1 MSVRNWKR
9 AAVWF
14 MLPALVLLCC
24 TGCKKKEQ
32 DTFAELRLE
41 DGSSGSTEKKEAE
54 EIGKSEERTSGTK
67 DPGTEKQSMPGTET
81 SGELSG
87 DQEPELVF
95 VHVCGA
101 VVSPGVYGM
110 DADARVYE
118 AVSCAGG
125 LREDAAGEAVN
136 QAQKVTDGE
145 RIYIPTREE
154 VVNGL
159 IPEAEEDTETAV
171 ESMEES
177 GGAQTGST
185 DGKVNINTASE
196 EELKTLSGIG
206 DTRAESIIRY
216 WEEQGG
222 FQSVEDLMNVEGI
235 KEGVFEKIKERITV
249 NTGS

>member
-67 DPGTEKQSMPGTET
+67 DPGTEKQSMP
-81 SGELSG
+81 
-87 DQEPELVF
+87 
-95 VHVCGA
+95 

-118 AVSCAGG
+118 AVSYAGG

-171 ESMEES
+171 GSTEES

-185 DGKVNINTASE
+185 DGKVNINTASA

-216 WEEQGG
+216 REEQGG

-235 KEGVFEKIKERITV
+235 KEGVFEKIKDRITV

>member
-1 MSVRNWKR
+1 M
-9 AAVWF
+9 
-14 MLPALVLLCC
+14 
-24 TGCKKKEQ
+24 
-32 DTFAELRLE
+32 
-41 DGSSGSTEKKEAE
+41 
-54 EIGKSEERTSGTK
+54 
-67 DPGTEKQSMPGTET
+67 
-81 SGELSG
+81 
-87 DQEPELVF
+87 
-95 VHVCGA
+95 
-101 VVSPGVYGM
+101 
-110 DADARVYE
+110 
-118 AVSCAGG
+118 
-125 LREDAAGEAVN
+125 N

-216 WEEQGG
+216 REEQGG

>member
-14 MLPALVLLCC
+14 ILPALVLLCC

-32 DTFAELRLE
+32 DSFSELWLKE
-41 DGSSGSTEKKEAE
+41 EQSGSTEESEEEEAE
-54 EIGKSEERTSGTK
+54 ESEAEGSEAEE
-67 DPGTEKQSMPGTET
+67 EKQNPPEQEFPG
-81 SGELSG
+81 
-87 DQEPELVF
+87 DKEPELIF

-110 DADARVYE
+110 EADARVYE

-154 VVNGL
+154 VVKGL
-159 IPEAEEDTETAV
+159 IPKTEEDTTLSAG
-171 ESMEES
+171 STEES

-185 DGKVNINTASE
+185 DGKVNINTASA

-216 WEEQGG
+216 REEQGG
-222 FQSVEDLMNVEGI
+222 FQRIEDLMNVEGI
-235 KEGVFEKIKERITV
+235 KEGVFEKIKDRITV

>member
-32 DTFAELRLE
+32 DTFAGLRLE
-41 DGSSGSTEKKEAE
+41 DGSLGNTEKKEAE
-54 EIGKSEERTSGTK
+54 ETGKSETSG
-67 DPGTEKQSMPGTET
+67 DL
-81 SGELSG
+81 SGEK
-87 DQEPELVF
+87 EPELVF

-110 DADARVYE
+110 EADARVYE

-154 VVNGL
+154 VMNGL
-159 IPEAEEDTETAV
+159 IPEAEEDTETAAG
-171 ESMEES
+171 STEES

-185 DGKVNINTASE
+185 DGKVNINTASA

-216 WEEQGG
+216 REEQGG

-235 KEGVFEKIKERITV
+235 KEGVFEKIKDRITV

>member
-14 MLPALVLLCC
+14 ILPALVLLCC

-32 DTFAELRLE
+32 DSFSELWLQE
-41 DGSSGSTEKKEAE
+41 EQSGSTEKREEEEAERSEAE
-54 EIGKSEERTSGTK
+54 E
-67 DPGTEKQSMPGTET
+67 EKQNPPEQ
-81 SGELSG
+81 EFPE
-87 DQEPELVF
+87 DKEPELIF

-110 DADARVYE
+110 EADARVYE

-136 QAQKVTDGE
+136 QAQKVNDGE

-154 VVNGL
+154 AAEGL
-159 IPEAEEDTETAV
+159 IPKTEGDTASAAGSTG
-171 ESMEES
+171 ES

-185 DGKVNINTASE
+185 DGKVNINIASA

-216 WEEQGG
+216 REEQGG
-222 FQSVEDLMNVEGI
+222 FQRIEDLMNVEGI
-235 KEGVFEKIKERITV
+235 KEGVFEKIKDRITV

>member
-32 DTFAELRLE
+32 DTFAGLRLE
-41 DGSSGSTEKKEAE
+41 DGSLGNTEKKEAE
-54 EIGKSEERTSGTK
+54 ETGKSETSG
-67 DPGTEKQSMPGTET
+67 DL
-81 SGELSG
+81 SGEK
-87 DQEPELVF
+87 EPELVF

-110 DADARVYE
+110 EADARVYE

-125 LREDAAGEAVN
+125 LREDAVGEAVN

-154 VVNGL
+154 VMNGL
-159 IPEAEEDTETAV
+159 IPEAEEDTETAAG
-171 ESMEES
+171 STEES

-185 DGKVNINTASE
+185 DGKVNINTASA

-216 WEEQGG
+216 REEQGG

>member
-14 MLPALVLLCC
+14 ILPALVLLCC

-32 DTFAELRLE
+32 DSFSELWLKE
-41 DGSSGSTEKKEAE
+41 EQSGSTEESEEEEAE
-54 EIGKSEERTSGTK
+54 ESEAEGSEAEE
-67 DPGTEKQSMPGTET
+67 EKQNPPEQEFPG
-81 SGELSG
+81 
-87 DQEPELVF
+87 DKEPELIF

-110 DADARVYE
+110 EADARVYE

-154 VVNGL
+154 VVKGL
-159 IPEAEEDTETAV
+159 IPKTEEDTASSAGST
-171 ESMEES
+171 EES

-185 DGKVNINTASE
+185 DGKVNINTASA

-216 WEEQGG
+216 REEQGG
-222 FQSVEDLMNVEGI
+222 FQRIEDLMNVEGI
-235 KEGVFEKIKERITV
+235 KEGVFEKIKDRITV

>member
-1 MSVRNWKR
+1 
-9 AAVWF
+9 

-32 DTFAELRLE
+32 DTFAGLRLE
-41 DGSSGSTEKKEAE
+41 DGSLGNTEKKEAE
-54 EIGKSEERTSGTK
+54 ETGKSETSG
-67 DPGTEKQSMPGTET
+67 DL
-81 SGELSG
+81 SGEK
-87 DQEPELVF
+87 EPELVF

-110 DADARVYE
+110 EADARVYE

-125 LREDAAGEAVN
+125 LREDAVGEAVN

-154 VVNGL
+154 VMNGL
-159 IPEAEEDTETAV
+159 IPEAEEDTETAAG
-171 ESMEES
+171 STEES

-185 DGKVNINTASE
+185 DGKVNINTASA

-216 WEEQGG
+216 REEQGG

-235 KEGVFEKIKERITV
+235 KEGVFEKIKDRITV

>member
-14 MLPALVLLCC
+14 MLLALVLLCC

-95 VHVCGA
+95 VHVCGV

-125 LREDAAGEAVN
+125 LREDVAGEAVN

-145 RIYIPTREE
+145 RIYIPTRGGSRERFDPGSGRRYG
-154 VVNGL
+154 NGGRKY
-159 IPEAEEDTETAV
+159 
-171 ESMEES
+171 
-177 GGAQTGST
+177 GGKRRCDSRST
-185 DGKVNINTASE
+185 DEKVNINTASE

-216 WEEQGG
+216 REEQGG

>member
-41 DGSSGSTEKKEAE
+41 DGALGNTEKKEAE

-67 DPGTEKQSMPGTET
+67 DPGTEKQSMSESET
-81 SGELSG
+81 SGDLSG
-87 DQEPELVF
+87 DKEPELVF

-171 ESMEES
+171 GSTEES

-185 DGKVNINTASE
+185 DGKVNINTASA

-216 WEEQGG
+216 REEQGG
-222 FQSVEDLMNVEGI
+222 FQSVEDLMNVEVI
-235 KEGVFEKIKERITV
+235 KEGVFEKIKDRITV

>member
-9 AAVWF
+9 AVVWF
-14 MLPALVLLCC
+14 LMLSALVLLCC

-32 DTFAELRLE
+32 DTFSELYLQEGSEDEVKSETEEKPEAERAP
-41 DGSSGSTEKKEAE
+41 EAE
-54 EIGKSEERTSGTK
+54 EIWKPEGTPKEESVK
-67 DPGTEKQSMPGTET
+67 PEEVQS
-81 SGELSG
+81 
-87 DQEPELVF
+87 EPEVIF

-110 DADARVYE
+110 EPDARVYE

-154 VVNGL
+154 ADAGWTSNMETDPTSEGGSTSENNG
-159 IPEAEEDTETAV
+159 V
-171 ESMEES
+171 
-177 GGAQTGST
+177 QTGNT
-185 DGKVNINTASE
+185 EEKVNINTASL
-196 EELKTLSGIG
+196 EELRTLSGIG
-206 DTRAESIIRY
+206 DTRAKSILDYR
-216 WEEQGG
+216 EAQGG
-222 FQSVEDLMNVEGI
+222 FQTIEELMNVEGI
-235 KEGVFEKIKERITV
+235 KEGVFEKIKDRITV

>member
-32 DTFAELRLE
+32 DTFAGLRLE
-41 DGSSGSTEKKEAE
+41 DGSLGNTEKKEAE
-54 EIGKSEERTSGTK
+54 ETGKSETSG
-67 DPGTEKQSMPGTET
+67 DL
-81 SGELSG
+81 SGEK
-87 DQEPELVF
+87 EPELVF

-110 DADARVYE
+110 EADARVYE

-154 VVNGL
+154 VMNGL

-171 ESMEES
+171 GSTEES

-185 DGKVNINTASE
+185 DGKVNINTASA

-216 WEEQGG
+216 REEQGG

-235 KEGVFEKIKERITV
+235 KEGVFEKIKDRITV

>member
-32 DTFAELRLE
+32 DTFAGLRLE
-41 DGSSGSTEKKEAE
+41 DGSLGNTEKKEAE
-54 EIGKSEERTSGTK
+54 ETGKSETSG
-67 DPGTEKQSMPGTET
+67 DL
-81 SGELSG
+81 SGEK
-87 DQEPELVF
+87 EPELVF

-110 DADARVYE
+110 EADARVYE

-125 LREDAAGEAVN
+125 LREDAVGEAVN

-154 VVNGL
+154 VMNGL
-159 IPEAEEDTETAV
+159 IPEAEEDTETAAG
-171 ESMEES
+171 STEES

-185 DGKVNINTASE
+185 DGKVNINTASA

-216 WEEQGG
+216 REEQGG

-235 KEGVFEKIKERITV
+235 KEGVFEKIKDRITV